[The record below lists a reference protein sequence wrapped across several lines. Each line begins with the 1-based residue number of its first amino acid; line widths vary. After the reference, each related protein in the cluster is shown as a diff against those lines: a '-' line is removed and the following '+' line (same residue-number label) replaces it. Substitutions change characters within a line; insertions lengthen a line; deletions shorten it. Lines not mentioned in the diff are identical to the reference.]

1 MALLN
6 EKDRQYLE
14 EQFGKL
20 TQPVSLVLFTQ
31 EFECASCR
39 DAHELLEETA
49 GLSDKLTLTIYD
61 LVKDEAK
68 AKAYGVDRVPAV
80 VVEGK
85 SDLGIRFLGIPS
97 GYEYSSL
104 VEDIL
109 AVGSGSSGL
118 SAETSAA
125 LSKLEKP
132 VHIQVFVTP
141 SCPYCPKAVHTAH
154 MMAMVSPK
162 VTADMVMANEF
173 PDLANRF
180 GVMAVPKV
188 VLNEKTNFEGAI
200 PEEDF
205 RSFVVQAASA

>member
-6 EKDRQYLE
+6 DKDRKYLE
-14 EQFGKL
+14 EQFEKL
-20 TQPVSLVLFTQ
+20 AQPVSLILFTQ
-31 EFECASCR
+31 ESECASCG
-39 DAHELLEETA
+39 DAQELLEETA
-49 GLSDKLTLTIYD
+49 GLSDKLTLTVYD

-68 AKAYGVDRVPAV
+68 AKAYGVERVPAV
-80 VVEGK
+80 VVEAK
-85 SDLGIRFLGIPS
+85 DDLGIRFLGIPS

-109 AVGSGSSGL
+109 AVGTGESGL
-118 SAETSAA
+118 SEATNEA
-125 LSKLEKP
+125 LSGLAKP

-154 MMAMVSPK
+154 MMAMVSQH

-180 GVMAVPKV
+180 SVMAVPKV
-188 VLNEKTNFEGAI
+188 VINDATSFEGAI

>member
-6 EKDRQYLE
+6 EKDRKYLE
-14 EQFGKL
+14 EQFAKL
-20 TQPVSLVLFTQ
+20 TQPVTLVLFTQ
-31 EFECASCR
+31 EFECSSCR
-39 DAHELLEETA
+39 DAHKLLEETA
-49 GLSDKLTLTIYD
+49 GLSDKLTLTVYD
-61 LVKDEAK
+61 LVKDEAR

-85 SDLGIRFLGIPS
+85 DDLGIRFLGIPS

-104 VEDIL
+104 IEDII
-109 AVGSGSSGL
+109 AVGTGRSGL
-118 SAETSAA
+118 SEATSAA
-125 LSKLEKP
+125 LAKLEKP

-162 VTADMVMANEF
+162 VTAAMVMANEF

-188 VLNEKTNFEGAI
+188 VLNEKTSFEGAI

>member
-1 MALLN
+1 MSLLN
-6 EKDRQYLE
+6 EKDRQYLK
-14 EQFGKL
+14 EQFGRL
-20 TQPVSLVLFTQ
+20 TQPVRLVLFTQ

-39 DAHELLEETA
+39 DARELLEETA
-49 GLSDKLTLTIYD
+49 GLSEKVTLITYD

-68 AKAYGVDRVPAV
+68 ATAYGVDRVPAV
-80 VVEGK
+80 VVEGEG
-85 SDLGIRFLGIPS
+85 DLGIRFLGIPS
-97 GYEYSSL
+97 GYEFSSL
-104 VEDIL
+104 IEDIL
-109 AVGSGSSGL
+109 AVGTGRSGL
-118 SAETSAA
+118 SEATSAA
-125 LSKLEKP
+125 LAKLEKP

-173 PDLANRF
+173 PELANRY

-188 VLNEKTNFEGAI
+188 VLNEKRSFEGAL

-205 RSFVVQAASA
+205 RSFVVQAAG